1 MKTFIPYKLKSNP
14 DRVLLIPEEYARKA
28 RDLVDIA
35 MNVRNV
41 DELAKVI
48 SQNSYFK
55 NRGYIPLI
63 LDFLH
68 LQEKEDEG
76 VYLKAIGEDRIYF
89 NTCLNMAY
97 DEMIVNEGEKKKD
110 ALNNIE
116 FFKRIMKSI

>member
-14 DRVLLIPEEYARKA
+14 DRVLLVPEEYAKKA

-35 MNVRNV
+35 MNVHNI

-48 SQNSYFK
+48 GQNSYFK
-55 NRGYIPLI
+55 NRGYIPLV

-76 VYLKAIGEDRIYF
+76 VYVKARGEDRIYF
-89 NTCLNMAY
+89 TTCLNMAY
-97 DEMIVNEGEKKKD
+97 DDMINEEGEKRKD
-110 ALNNIE
+110 AVRNIE
-116 FFKRIMKSI
+116 SFKKILESL